1 MMRTVCILDLET
13 TGVDRENDQILE
25 VGYVLWSV
33 EHCTILEVYSG
44 LLPAAANPAQEVNG
58 IPQAAL
64 PVEPWDDVWEH
75 VSGAI
80 VRSDAVA
87 AHQCDFDRA
96 FVARVRP
103 ELAEARPWICT
114 REDMRWPRNGTGE
127 SLIATAL
134 AHGVAVVSAH
144 RAISDCLLIARL
156 FEVVPDIAERLEAA
170 RVHALL
176 PKVRL
181 VSLAPFEEKETV
193 KAHGFKWDPNR
204 REWWRVMA
212 VEDAKGLPFKTREV
226 AL

>member
-134 AHGVAVVSAH
+134 AHGVAVVAAH
-144 RAISDCLLIARL
+144 RAVNDCLTLARL
-156 FEVVPDIAERLEAA
+156 FEAVPDIDQRLHAA
-170 RVHALL
+170 LKHALL

-181 VSLAPFEEKETV
+181 VSLAPYEEREIV
-193 KAHGFKWDPNR
+193 KANGFKWDPNR

-212 VEDAKGLPFKTREV
+212 VEDARGLPFKTREV